1 MPSNPSKSMHI
12 SQYLMPGSVAVGL
25 DAADKESFINAVVD
39 LLEGR
44 SEVKDLDEV
53 RRSVLEREWL
63 MSTGV
68 GKGLALPHAK
78 THAVSGTMAALVVT
92 RSPIPWDAI
101 DGEPVR
107 LVFLLVGVPDAKSEH
122 VKILSRISRIMN
134 RDAVRT
140 QLTEATTA
148 EELLKTLRN
157 AEESLLDE

>member
-1 MPSNPSKSMHI
+1 MPSIPSNPMHI
-12 SQYLMPGSVAVGL
+12 SQFLTPESVAVGI
-25 DAADKESFINAVVD
+25 DAADKDAFIKKVVS

-44 SEVKDLDEV
+44 PEIQDLKEVE
-53 RRSVLEREWL
+53 RSVLEREWL

-78 THAVSGTMAALVVT
+78 TKAVSGTVAALVVT
-92 RSPIPWDAI
+92 KAPVPWESI
-101 DGEPVR
+101 DGESVR

-134 RDAVRT
+134 RDAVRK
-140 QLTEATTA
+140 QLAEASSS
-148 EELLKTLRN
+148 EELLNTLKK

>member
-1 MPSNPSKSMHI
+1 MHI
-12 SQYLMPGSVAVGL
+12 SQYLTPESVAVGL
-25 DAADKESFINAVVD
+25 DAADKESFINAVVN
-39 LLEGR
+39 LLDGR
-44 SEVKDLDEV
+44 PEVRDLDEV

-78 THAVSGTMAALVVT
+78 TNAVSGTVAALVVT
-92 RSPIPWDAI
+92 RSPVPWDAI

-134 RDAVRT
+134 RDAVRK
-140 QLTEATTA
+140 QLGEAA
-148 EELLKTLRN
+148 SSKELLETLRN

>member
-1 MPSNPSKSMHI
+1 MPSIRSNPMHI
-12 SQYLMPGSVAVGL
+12 SQYLTPESVAVGL
-25 DAADKESFINAVVD
+25 DAADKDAFIKKVVR

-44 SEVKDLDEV
+44 PQVQDLEEVE
-53 RRSVLEREWL
+53 RSVLEREWL

-78 THAVSGTMAALVVT
+78 TKAVSGTVAALAVT
-92 RSPIPWDAI
+92 KAPVPWESI
-101 DGEPVR
+101 DGESVR

-134 RDAVRT
+134 RDAVRK
-140 QLTEATTA
+140 QLAEASSS
-148 EELLKTLRN
+148 EELLATLKK

>member
-1 MPSNPSKSMHI
+1 MPSNSSNPMHI
-12 SQYLMPGSVAVGL
+12 SQYLTPQSVAVGL
-25 DAADKESFINAVVD
+25 DAADKETFIHSVVS

-44 SEVKDLDEV
+44 TEVRDLEEV

-78 THAVSGTMAALVVT
+78 TSAVSDTVAALVVT
-92 RSPIPWDAI
+92 KNPVPWDAI

-134 RDAVRT
+134 RDAVRK
-140 QLTEATTA
+140 QLAEAVSS
-148 EELLKTLRN
+148 EDLLSVLRN

>member
-1 MPSNPSKSMHI
+1 MPSNPSNPMHI
-12 SQYLMPGSVAVGL
+12 SQYLTPESVAVGL
-25 DAADKESFINAVVD
+25 DATDKDSFIKLVVS

-44 SEVKDLDEV
+44 PEVNDLDEV

-78 THAVSGTMAALVVT
+78 TSAVSGTVAALVVT
-92 RSPIPWDAI
+92 RSPIAWDAI

-134 RDAVRT
+134 RDAVRK
-140 QLTEATTA
+140 QLAEATTS
-148 EELLKTLRN
+148 EELLTVLRN
-157 AEESLLDE
+157 SEESLLDE